1 MRIRRFKSKSLC
13 VELAALL
20 AVVFLTS
27 SCTHTLNVK
36 NLQLYKSAFVSS
48 QGGNIM
54 IGLSAVTSTPEEERL
69 VMAVGNALKRDGFK
83 VIFPFFANDE
93 NIGSVDYLVKLTT
106 SSEYKGS
113 GWNFLINFPGFL
125 VWAPAWHGYNYR
137 VIYGFDAD
145 ITDAKTKETLPR
157 ITSPVELDIRHAD
170 MNRTWTELSW
180 LEAGIIAFIG
190 GLLFTR
196 YDRGVTS
203 LLLNAT
209 EAKIGDYVGSKIG
222 GALISAAGEGP

>member
-1 MRIRRFKSKSLC
+1 MSIRRLRNWVVSSR
-13 VELAALL
+13 VAGLL
-20 AVVFLTS
+20 AVALLTV
-27 SCTHTLNVK
+27 SCSHTLEVK

-48 QGGNIM
+48 LGSNIT

-93 NIGSVDYLVKLTT
+93 NIKSVDYLVKLAT
-106 SSEYKGS
+106 SAEYKGS

-145 ITDAKTKETLPR
+145 ITDTKTKETLPR

-170 MNRTWTELSW
+170 MGRTWTELSW
-180 LEAGIIAFIG
+180 LEVGIIAFIG
-190 GLLFTR
+190 GILFTR
-196 YDRGVTS
+196 YDRDVTTP
-203 LLLNAT
+203 LLNAV
-209 EAKIGDYVGSKIG
+209 EARIGDYIGSKIG
-222 GALISAAGEGP
+222 GTLIAAAGEGA